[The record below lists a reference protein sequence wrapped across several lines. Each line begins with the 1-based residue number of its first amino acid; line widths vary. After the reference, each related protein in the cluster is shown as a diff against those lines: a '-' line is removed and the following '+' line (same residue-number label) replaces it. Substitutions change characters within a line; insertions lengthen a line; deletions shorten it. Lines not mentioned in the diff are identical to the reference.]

1 MGKLVSHIDGVT
13 LSPLKIIQG
22 DKGNVMHAL
31 KSEEQSYASFGEAY
45 FSTIHCNEIKG
56 WKKHHQMI
64 LNIIVPVG
72 KIKFVIFDDRKNS
85 PTQNCF
91 FEVILSPENY
101 SRLSVQPGLWMAF
114 KGMNEGLNMLLNIAS
129 IPHNPQEAENVSLQ
143 TINYTNW

>member
-1 MGKLVSHIDGVT
+1 MGKIVSHIDGVT
-13 LSPLKIIQG
+13 LIPLKIIKG

-31 KSEEQSYASFGEAY
+31 KSEEESFKTFGEAY
-45 FSTIHCNEIKG
+45 FSTIHYNEIKG

-64 LNIIVPVG
+64 LNIVVPVG

-85 PTQNCF
+85 STHNCF
-91 FEVILSPENY
+91 FEIILSIDNY
-101 SRLSVQPGLWMAF
+101 YRLTLQPGLWMAF

-129 IPHNPQEAENVSLQ
+129 IPHNPQEAENVTLE

>member
-1 MGKLVSHIDGVT
+1 MGKIVSHIDGVT
-13 LSPLKIIQG
+13 LTPLKIILG

-31 KSEEQSYASFGEAY
+31 KSEEQSYTSFGEAY
-45 FSTIHCNEIKG
+45 FSTVHYNEIKG

-72 KIKFVIFDDRKNS
+72 KIKFVIFDDRKDSVTKNS
-85 PTQNCF
+85 F
-91 FEVILSPENY
+91 FEVTLSNENY
-101 SRLSVQPGLWMAF
+101 FRLTVQPGLWMAF

-143 TINYTNW
+143 SINYNNW

>member
-13 LSPLKIIQG
+13 LTPLKIIQG

-31 KSEEQSYASFGEAY
+31 KSEEQSYTSFGEAY
-45 FSTIHCNEIKG
+45 FSTIFYNEIKG

-72 KIKFVIFDDRKNS
+72 KIKFVIFDDRKDSITKNS
-85 PTQNCF
+85 F
-91 FEVILSPENY
+91 FEVTLSTDNY
-101 SRLSVQPGLWMAF
+101 CRLTVQPGLWMAF
-114 KGMNEGLNMLLNIAS
+114 KGINEGLNMLLNIAS

-143 TINYTNW
+143 SINYNNW